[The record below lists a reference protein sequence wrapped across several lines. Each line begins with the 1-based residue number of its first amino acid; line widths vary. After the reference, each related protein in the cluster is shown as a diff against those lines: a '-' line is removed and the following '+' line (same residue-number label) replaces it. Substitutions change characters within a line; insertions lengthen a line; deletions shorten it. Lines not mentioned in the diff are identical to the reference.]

1 MFTDREQATIAIALN
16 MYMTATE
23 SWTEEKRAQ
32 LVKLHSVQHE
42 PLFDE
47 DILSIMET
55 LKSKQHFVNVPISKF
70 DGFGETTSTTNV
82 ALRVSEIGS
91 VISSSVNLI
100 DTLHKIQA
108 GDLPTAY
115 AEPAFNELDADLCSR
130 HLVVDGDLP
139 DIEVSPSSAVL
150 SLNG

>member
-1 MFTDREQATIAIALN
+1 MFTHREETTIAIALK
-16 MYMTATE
+16 MYMAATE
-23 SWTEEKRAQ
+23 SWPEEKRAQ
-32 LVKLHSVQHE
+32 LVQSYSLQHE

-70 DGFGETTSTTNV
+70 DGFGETTSTANV
-82 ALRVSEIGS
+82 PLRVSEIGS
-91 VISSSVNLI
+91 VISATVNLI

-108 GDLPTAY
+108 GDLPSAY
-115 AEPAFNELDADLCSR
+115 ADLAFNELAADICSR
-130 HLVVDGDLP
+130 HLVADGDMP